1 MNNTEIGILVGNDAI
16 TANNIF
22 SISLRQALLRVGLLK
37 LANINFKNTINRCP
51 YAAVFY
57 GTSVDNYTFNYNTGG
72 YTKDVIERLGSEGY
86 AVNSINDLDSPQ
98 STISTIISTD
108 GSHPAIMGSTSAS
121 GMWASN
127 PQHKYPSIITDNTAD
142 VKIKGPTVIDGDGF
156 LQVSGKGFVISLLDS
171 GKVVS
176 FGRNNYGQLGI
187 NNTTNQTIPTEVI
200 TTHNYYT
207 GKNAIATAAGFQ
219 HSMILLNTGKVLS
232 FGRNQYGQLG
242 DNSTTQRNSPVLV
255 TTTGIGNDYNGSN
268 AIAISAGDY
277 HSMILLNTGKV
288 LSFGRNLSGELGDG
302 STTDRITPVEIST
315 DSSNGNDYDGSNAIA
330 ISCGSL
336 HSLILLNT
344 GKVLAFGRGNYGQ
357 LGNGSNTDKN
367 SPVAV
372 STAGTGNDYDGSN
385 VISISASL
393 YYSSM
398 ILLNTGKVLAFG
410 RNEFGQLGVGDSA
423 NKYTP
428 TPVSHT
434 GGYDGTNAIKISA
447 GYQIGGIL
455 LNYGRVL
462 LFGYNFQG
470 QLGDGT
476 TNDRNTPV
484 AVSITND
491 YDGYN
496 AVSVN
501 CLLLHSIIILNS
513 GKALGCGKNL
523 YGRLGNGTLST
534 SSNNLLGGLQ
544 SQQNKFTQISTY
556 NCGGNLGINKEN
568 PKGKIHIKQSK
579 DAVDEDDLGDGLVLD
594 TFQTNI
600 SGGSYKFKWNFS
612 VDENGAL
619 YIVNNSLSSGN
630 SGIKISS
637 TGTLSNITFT
647 GQHLN
652 LLNKNIDSSYY
663 GLIVSSTGKY
673 INFDNEL
680 RPKINEA
687 LPICTITDIDND
699 KKVFGV
705 ISNKEDNKRTHTD
718 GNIISLMSKYNK
730 NERRMRINSLG
741 EGGIWVSNK
750 NGNFENGDYITSSSI
765 PGYGMKQIINEDL
778 VTEHTVAKITCDCNF
793 NLNKIIKQKLK
804 IINKTDSNNNTI
816 KNIDYNENGDLQ
828 YEDDLDDSGNQQLIY
843 KLNTRFL
850 LFDGTQ
856 ITKEEYDNKLS
867 LNEEVYIACFVG
879 CTYHCG

>member
-1 MNNTEIGILVGNDAI
+1 
-16 TANNIF
+16 
-22 SISLRQALLRVGLLK
+22 
-37 LANINFKNTINRCP
+37 
-51 YAAVFY
+51 
-57 GTSVDNYTFNYNTGG
+57 
-72 YTKDVIERLGSEGY
+72 
-86 AVNSINDLDSPQ
+86 
-98 STISTIISTD
+98 
-108 GSHPAIMGSTSAS
+108 
-121 GMWASN
+121 MWASN
-127 PQHKYPSIITDNTAD
+127 PQHKYPSIITDNVAD

-156 LQVSGKGFVISLLDS
+156 VQVSGNEHVLALLDS

-176 FGRNNYGQLGI
+176 FGRNTYGKLGI
-187 NNTTNQTIPTEVI
+187 NNTTNQTIPAEVI
-200 TTHNYYT
+200 TSIYYN
-207 GKNAIATAAGFQ
+207 GKNAIAVAAGYNHSLILLNSGRVLSFGKNDVGQ
-219 HSMILLNTGKVLS
+219 LGDGKTTDRYSPVIVTIIGTGNDYDGSNAIAITAGENHSMILLNTGKVLA
-232 FGRNQYGQLG
+232 FGWNIYGQLG
-242 DNSTTQRNSPVLV
+242 DGTV
-255 TTTGIGNDYNGSN
+255 TSIN
-268 AIAISAGDY
+268 
-277 HSMILLNTGKV
+277 
-288 LSFGRNLSGELGDG
+288 
-302 STTDRITPVEIST
+302 TPVAVST

-330 ISCGSL
+330 ISAGAR

-344 GKVLAFGRGNYGQ
+344 GKVVSFGRNFNGE
-357 LGNGSNTDKN
+357 LGDGSNTDRN
-367 SPVAV
+367 TPVAV
-372 STAGTGNDYDGSN
+372 STTTDYNGSN
-385 VISISASL
+385 AIAISTSS

-398 ILLNTGKVLAFG
+398 ILLNTGKVLSFG
-410 RNEFGQLGVGDSA
+410 NNTEGELGDGSTTDRNI
-423 NKYTP
+423 P
-428 TPVSHT
+428 TPVSN
-434 GGYDGTNAIKISA
+434 GDGYDGTNAIGISA
-447 GYQIGGIL
+447 GYNMGGIL
-455 LNYGRVL
+455 LNYGKVL
-462 LFGYNFQG
+462 LFGNNSNG

-476 TNDRNTPV
+476 TTTRTTPN
-484 AVSITND
+484 AVSTTID

-501 CLLLHSIIILNS
+501 CLRLYTIIILNS
-513 GKALGCGKNL
+513 GKALSCGKNFH
-523 YGRLGNGTLST
+523 GRLGNGTLST
-534 SSNNLLGGLQ
+534 SSNQLLGGLQ

-556 NCGGNLGINKEN
+556 NCGGNLGINKEY

-600 SGGSYKFKWNFS
+600 SGSYKFKWNFS
-612 VDENGAL
+612 VDENGGL

-673 INFDNEL
+673 INLDNEL

-687 LPICTITDIDND
+687 LPICTITNIDND

-705 ISNKEDNKRTHTD
+705 ISNKEDDKRTHTD
-718 GNIISLMSKYNK
+718 GNIVSLMSKYNK

-741 EGGIWVSNK
+741 EGGVWVSNK

-765 PGYGMKQIINEDL
+765 PGYGTKQIVNEDL
-778 VTEHTVAKITCDCNF
+778 VTEYTVAKITCDCDF

-804 IINKTDSNNNTI
+804 IINETDSNNNII

-843 KLNTRFL
+843 KFNTRFL
-850 LFDGTQ
+850 LIDGTQ
-856 ITKEEYDNKLS
+856 ITKEEYDDKLL